1 MLSVQQGLHPL
12 KFSPLRATL
21 APLKTKLK
29 APASAPA
36 PAPAPTPA
44 PAPAPSLPAT
54 TAPWAALARD
64 TVESVRLA
72 EVMQEQEQGREEEG
86 QGWQVVKDKK
96 RAVSDALPASSSS
109 SSSSSSSDLKLYVY
123 LMPARTT
130 RAHIISHFGSNVNI
144 TGPCPSSGVA
154 QGKTHCWLTC
164 SDSHLYDRL
173 LQLNN
178 TFMDDHQIRVE
189 PARPKRA
196 AAPPAPASDACV
208 KEVNVGGAAAA
219 TAAACTATAAAEVTD
234 HSSDMCKWY
243 AACDAAGDDAS
254 DATCSIC
261 QDSSLGCRDAVR
273 TLCVCKQ
280 VR

>member
-1 MLSVQQGLHPL
+1 
-12 KFSPLRATL
+12 
-21 APLKTKLK
+21 
-29 APASAPA
+29 
-36 PAPAPTPA
+36 
-44 PAPAPSLPAT
+44 
-54 TAPWAALARD
+54 
-64 TVESVRLA
+64 
-72 EVMQEQEQGREEEG
+72 
-86 QGWQVVKDKK
+86 
-96 RAVSDALPASSSS
+96 
-109 SSSSSSSDLKLYVY
+109 
-123 LMPARTT
+123 MPARTT
-130 RAHIISHFGSNVNI
+130 RAHIISHFGSNVNV

-154 QGKTHCWLTC
+154 QGKAHCWLTC
-164 SDSHLYDRL
+164 SDSHVYDRL

-178 TFMDDHQIRVE
+178 SFMDDHQIRVE
-189 PARPKRA
+189 PSRPKRA

-219 TAAACTATAAAEVTD
+219 TAAAAAACTATAAAAEVTD

-243 AACDAAGDDAS
+243 AACDAASDDAS